1 MLSMKLD
8 KDLKDRIDKYFE
20 IVSAIDLYNILTQ
33 KYKFKSINEATVT
46 YGLYLSEERTDSS
59 FLCDVESYTYLDI
72 KQELEVVK
80 VKNVEDSVMNT
91 HIMHDNECSIPFAA

>member
-33 KYKFKSINEATVT
+33 KYKFKSINESIVT
-46 YGLYLSEERTDSS
+46 NGLYINEERTEQ
-59 FLCDVESYTYLDI
+59 FFERKKYKIIINKIWLCEKFFVSL
-72 KQELEVVK
+72 
-80 VKNVEDSVMNT
+80 
-91 HIMHDNECSIPFAA
+91 